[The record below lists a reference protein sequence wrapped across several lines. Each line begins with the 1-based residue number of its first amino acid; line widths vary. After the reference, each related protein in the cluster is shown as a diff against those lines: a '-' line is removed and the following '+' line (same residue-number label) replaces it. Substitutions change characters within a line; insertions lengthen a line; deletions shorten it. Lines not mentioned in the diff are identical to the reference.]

1 LERKLQFVALWMHNI
16 QLEEVAKRMR
26 LRQLG
31 AVRQIICSFRNH
43 RIRVFLKRLVFWH
56 KMEQVIAIQRRFRGF
71 MQRKRYKKM
80 VADTKRRELRKNK
93 AAKRIQTVVR
103 RFTKHSQ
110 YLKYLQKKSEANAA
124 RYEKKRKLLEQ
135 VG

>member
-80 VADTKRRELRKNK
+80 VADTKRRELRKNN
-93 AAKRIQTVVR
+93 AAKLIKCVVI
-103 RFTKHSQ
+103 
-110 YLKYLQKKSEANAA
+110 
-124 RYEKKRKLLEQ
+124 
-135 VG
+135 